1 MIQVHAETTNRNS
14 GVRQKK
20 KREGR
25 EGKRRNELT
34 LRMAST
40 ILALPAWTATVDM
53 VVVEGCSDESSES
66 SDDASSEVVR
76 FCWSIFVCVFSF
88 VGGRLSLTVLLPLS
102 SDAIQVT

>member
-1 MIQVHAETTNRNS
+1 MKR
-14 GVRQKK
+14 

-25 EGKRRNELT
+25 GQRRNELT